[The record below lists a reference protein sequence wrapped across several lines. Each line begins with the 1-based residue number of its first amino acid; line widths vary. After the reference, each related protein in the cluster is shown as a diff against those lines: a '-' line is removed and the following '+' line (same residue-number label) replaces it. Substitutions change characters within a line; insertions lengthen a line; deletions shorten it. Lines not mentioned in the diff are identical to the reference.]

1 MEKFIQILIY
11 FHAALGGIA
20 LLAGTIALIAKK
32 GSMLHKKTG
41 LVFYYAMIFS
51 ATTAMFIAVLPQH
64 ISPFLFS
71 IGIFSLYFVLTGKRA
86 LRLKKRNSTL
96 FWDKI
101 IAAIMLITG
110 FLMVLLSILLTQK
123 IQVILTVFGLVGIVF
138 SIRDFKAYKNPKEL
152 RKKWLQL
159 HIGKMMGGYIS
170 ATTAFVVVNNV
181 FPGISGWFI
190 PGFLGSIIIYYW
202 IKKINKKTR

>member
-110 FLMVLLSILLTQK
+110 FLMVLLPILLTQK

-190 PGFLGSIIIYYW
+190 PGVLGSIIIYYW

>member
-1 MEKFIQILIY
+1 MEKFIQNLIY

-110 FLMVLLSILLTQK
+110 FLMVLLPILLTQK